1 MGTFLIR
8 AAAAAA
14 LAAVG
19 VQAQAAAVT
28 LTGWAFSNGSNSG
41 NQVYTDLYTGQ
52 AGAFKGSLSGTGAT
66 DTTHFITYC
75 IELSEAFSFS
85 ATPMTG
91 YTVVG
96 GATYFQARRNNAA
109 IADKLG
115 RLLTFV
121 SQDPTRVD
129 TAAESTSMQL
139 AIWDIVYDTDY
150 SVTSN
155 GNNSTFRDKS
165 SYKKFANELLT
176 GAENTAVSNFDVFAL
191 QRAGSQDFLL
201 ATQRPLRDGPLANG
215 VPEPTSL
222 ALVALALA
230 GLGAASRRR
239 DTIAGPA
246 SPAA

>member
-14 LAAVG
+14 LAVIG
-19 VQAQAAAVT
+19 VQAQAATVT
-28 LTGWAFSNGSNSG
+28 LTGWAFGNGSNSG
-41 NQVYTDLYTGQ
+41 NQVSTNLYTGQ

-66 DTTHFITYC
+66 DTTNFITYC
-75 IELSEAFSFS
+75 IELSEFFSFS
-85 ATPMTG
+85 SMPMTG
-91 YTVVG
+91 YTMVD
-96 GATYFQARRNNAA
+96 GATYFQARGLGAG
-109 IADKLG
+109 IADRLG

-139 AIWDIVYDTDY
+139 AIWNTVYDTDDT
-150 SVTSN
+150 VT
-155 GNNSTFRDKS
+155 GNSSSFRDTSTYRNGANALLEGARGTVAS
-165 SYKKFANELLT
+165 S
-176 GAENTAVSNFDVFAL
+176 FDVFAL
-191 QRAGSQDFLL
+191 QRVGSQDFLL
-201 ATQRPLRDGPLANG
+201 ATQRPLRDGPSANG

-239 DTIAGPA
+239 GAIAGPVA
-246 SPAA
+246 PAA